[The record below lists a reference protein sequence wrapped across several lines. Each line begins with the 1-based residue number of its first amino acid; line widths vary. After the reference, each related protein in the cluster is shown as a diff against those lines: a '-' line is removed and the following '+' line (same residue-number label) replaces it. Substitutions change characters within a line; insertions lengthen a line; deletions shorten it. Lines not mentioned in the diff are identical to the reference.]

1 MAPPR
6 LEAGLPFCWRADVT
20 VPRPCCPFA
29 PALRPEGRPCDR
41 AGFWSSCRH
50 VVGRRSLGPIRARPI
65 GHVPRGGGRAAA
77 PGTGRGARH
86 LGVACAGLEAL
97 RPVPGVSQ
105 RPGRG
110 PAFGRFRGPQ
120 W

>member
-1 MAPPR
+1 M
-6 LEAGLPFCWRADVT
+6 EAGLPLSWRADVT
-20 VPRPCCPFA
+20 IPRPRRPFA

-41 AGFWSSCRH
+41 LGFWSCCRH
-50 VVGRRSLGPIRARPI
+50 VVGCHPLGPIRARPI

-97 RPVPGVSQ
+97 RPVPGVAQ

-110 PAFGRFRGPQ
+110 PAFGRFREPQ